1 MSMKK
6 SILAGSA
13 ALMATAAIALAGAA
27 VAQARQQAV
36 SNQPIA
42 VGADS
47 TEYTGGGFALRG
59 RAEVQQGDNRMRA
72 DAITGVSAPSGG
84 ISSVTATGNVY
95 YVTPTETIRGDNAVY
110 SVSTSTIVVTG
121 DVILTQGRNVMTGKR
136 LTYNIDTRAAA
147 MDAGS
152 GGRVQGVFYP
162 QSGK

>member
-13 ALMATAAIALAGAA
+13 ALMAIGAIALAGAA
-27 VAQARQQAV
+27 GAQARQQAV

-136 LTYNIDTRAAA
+136 LTYNIATRAAA